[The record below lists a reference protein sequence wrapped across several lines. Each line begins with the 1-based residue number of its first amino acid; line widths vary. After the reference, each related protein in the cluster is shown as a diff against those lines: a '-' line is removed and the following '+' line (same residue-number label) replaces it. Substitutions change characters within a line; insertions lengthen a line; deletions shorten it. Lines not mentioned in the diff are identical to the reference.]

1 MNANNTVEVIKYI
14 VASSIPVF
22 LMVLVRDYHNYYVD
36 HMTVYEQATIYSRAN
51 TCMDSSIR
59 AKLGDFN
66 LCERASR
73 ILAVPPWMAAGYDIV
88 EDLRFCGHG
97 RCQILYQDFTN
108 KLPWIILFVVI
119 GAYALFRV
127 LSDHRHRQSEKYW
140 SLPER
145 QGALL
150 D

>member
-1 MNANNTVEVIKYI
+1 MTSTTLEILKY
-14 VASSIPVF
+14 VAMSSVPVF
-22 LMVLVRDYHNYYVD
+22 SLVLVRDYHNYYVD
-36 HMTVYEQATIYSRAN
+36 HRAVYSQAEVYSRAN

-66 LCERASR
+66 LCKRAAR
-73 ILAVPPWMAAGYDIV
+73 ILAVPPWMAAGYDVV

-97 RCQILYQDFTN
+97 RCQIIYQDFTN
-108 KLPWIILFVVI
+108 KLPWIILFIVI

-127 LSDHRHRQSEKYW
+127 LSDQRHRASEQYW